1 MEMMSTAAVSA
12 YGHFFHPIPE
22 DVAGAVRPI
31 QLTSTSQGITLTVQ
45 YASVEKGSLTAY
57 LTLEDTSGLNR
68 LSQGVDFY
76 HSYHAD
82 KPDETQETFY
92 QYQSL
97 GYDEAT
103 HTHVFLVTITP
114 SDASRKPL
122 YLQEQQF
129 TLCVDQ
135 LLLAQTI
142 SEPVLWP
149 DWNSLPSQPAAEFRR
164 CHVWSYVDNYC
175 KSIRTADDEA
185 LVPLPGNWGFPV
197 AEGFTVTAAGFLDN
211 GFHVQLRQNRKDAEH
226 DHGNLKLTDARGN
239 VYGDRLECSHREGS
253 FCAVTF
259 RDDYGYEY
267 TDYIFDTTPDE
278 LQGASWSG
286 DFRSGGFLLDGAWE
300 VTFSFEE
307 K

>member
-1 MEMMSTAAVSA
+1 M
-12 YGHFFHPIPE
+12 
-22 DVAGAVRPI
+22 
-31 QLTSTSQGITLTVQ
+31 
-45 YASVEKGSLTAY
+45 
-57 LTLEDTSGLNR
+57 
-68 LSQGVDFY
+68 
-76 HSYHAD
+76 
-82 KPDETQETFY
+82 
-92 QYQSL
+92 
-97 GYDEAT
+97 
-103 HTHVFLVTITP
+103 
-114 SDASRKPL
+114 
-122 YLQEQQF
+122 
-129 TLCVDQ
+129 
-135 LLLAQTI
+135 
-142 SEPVLWP
+142 
-149 DWNSLPSQPAAEFRR
+149 
-164 CHVWSYVDNYC
+164 DNYC

-267 TDYIFDTTPDE
+267 TDYIFDITPDE
-278 LQGASWSG
+278 LQGASLSG
-286 DFRSGGFLLDGAWE
+286 DFRSGGFLLAGAWE